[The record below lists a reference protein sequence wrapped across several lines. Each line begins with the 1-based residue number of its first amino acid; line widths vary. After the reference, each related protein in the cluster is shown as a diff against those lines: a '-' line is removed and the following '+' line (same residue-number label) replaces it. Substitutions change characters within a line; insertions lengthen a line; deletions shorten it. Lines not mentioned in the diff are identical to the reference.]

1 MLLRG
6 GATLP
11 QAPLSGGM
19 GVARMVPTI
28 REAQTGDSAA
38 LAALLAELMTHHGV
52 QPLSPDEAG
61 EAIGTVLRAPTAWYF
76 IAEVAGRIVG
86 MVGVNERFS
95 TWDAAPYGY
104 VEDFC
109 VTAAWRG
116 RQIGTLLL
124 DHLAAWG
131 RGRGWSR
138 IDLDVS
144 ASLTDSVRF
153 YARRGYVDTAS
164 LLYRLRL

>member
-1 MLLRG
+1 ML
-6 GATLP
+6 P
-11 QAPLSGGM
+11 D
-19 GVARMVPTI
+19 I
-28 REAQTGDSAA
+28 REARDADLSA

-52 QPLSPDEAG
+52 TPLAPEQAAA
-61 EAIGTVLRAPTAWYF
+61 AIATVLRAPNAWYF
-76 IAEVAGRIVG
+76 VAEVEGRIVG
-86 MVGVNERFS
+86 MVQVNERFS
-95 TWDAAPYGY
+95 TWDAASYGY

-116 RQIGTLLL
+116 RQLGTLLL

-131 RGRGWSR
+131 RARGWAR

-153 YARRGYVDTAS
+153 YARRGYADTGS
-164 LLYRLRL
+164 VLYRLRL

>member
-1 MLLRG
+1 MPPVIRQ
-6 GATLP
+6 ANDADLP
-11 QAPLSGGM
+11 
-19 GVARMVPTI
+19 
-28 REAQTGDSAA
+28 A

-52 QPLSPDEAG
+52 TPLIPERA
-61 EAIGTVLRAPTAWYF
+61 AATIATVLRTPNAWYF
-76 IAEVAGRIVG
+76 IAEVEGRIVG
-86 MVGVNERFS
+86 MLQANERFS

-104 VEDFC
+104 IEDFC
-109 VTAAWRG
+109 VTEAWRG
-116 RQIGTLLL
+116 QQIGTLLL

-131 RGRGWSR
+131 RGRGWAR

-153 YARRGYVDTAS
+153 YVRRGYEDTGS